1 MWNTINDD
9 SLKETLAILLFFIVT
24 RPPAYTN
31 RMIQVVDDLYI
42 DLEKHHQTTLQIT
55 HIVFVLISKEDYNQ
69 KRIIRLECNGYWF
82 FVRVKVT
89 DLPFSIKGEGLV
101 CVCIILSIIIR
112 FQASIAYDSE
122 VISLILKCQN
132 DITKNYRFA

>member
-1 MWNTINDD
+1 
-9 SLKETLAILLFFIVT
+9 
-24 RPPAYTN
+24 
-31 RMIQVVDDLYI
+31 MIQVVDDLYI